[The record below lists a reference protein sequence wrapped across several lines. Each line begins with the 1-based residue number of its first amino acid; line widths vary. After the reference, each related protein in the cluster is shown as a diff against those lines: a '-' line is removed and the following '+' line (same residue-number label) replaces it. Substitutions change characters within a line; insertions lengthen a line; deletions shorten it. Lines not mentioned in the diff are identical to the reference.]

1 VDVLKEAVVAPPV
14 QLYEAIDLPAQA
26 VALAETVRL
35 GLVQVI
41 GPLLVAVTEGRQVST
56 TAEQELEAVQPLD

>member
-1 VDVLKEAVVAPPV
+1 MLKDAVEAPPV

-41 GPLLVAVTEGRQVST
+41 GPSLVAETEGRQVST

>member
-1 VDVLKEAVVAPPV
+1 MVLPV
-14 QLYEAIDLPAQA
+14 QA

-41 GPLLVAVTEGRQVST
+41 GPLLVAFTVGRQVST
-56 TAEQELEAVQPLD
+56 TAEQELEAVQPLDCVTVTV

>member
-1 VDVLKEAVVAPPV
+1 VVVNEAPLPLGVQAYDAIVFPV
-14 QLYEAIDLPAQA
+14 HA

-41 GPLLVAVTEGRQVST
+41 GPLLVALTVGRQVST
-56 TAEQELEAVQPLD
+56 TALHDVVEVHPLD